1 MASRHVALPRQL
13 KLQGKVVAGRYL
25 VEELIGV
32 GGMAVVFR
40 GQHMGLG
47 RAVAIKVLRPE
58 YGDNPEIAARFA
70 REARASSGFDHPNC
84 RAVLD
89 CGELENGL
97 KFMAMQLLEGRELA
111 KVLGKPLPPSQCI
124 ALTLQVLRG
133 LDHAHRHGVV
143 HRDLKPDNLFVTKDH
158 HGNDL
163 LKIVDFGIA
172 RIVDEALA
180 DGLTTKVG
188 AIVGTPAYMS
198 PEQALGEDIDGRADL
213 YSVGMIL
220 YEMLTGAPPFS
231 STDARTLMKAHV
243 AGRVPP
249 LPPSVPP
256 LINAGL
262 SKLIARE
269 RAKRYSD
276 AASAIGGL
284 ERIARTLR
292 SDAKP
297 WVRLLD
303 KPGVRRQQKDAP
315 GPAPQ
320 PAPAQA
326 RQAPPPAAPNEKPAD
341 YAAKP
346 GHDTHHRKL
355 RALDDALN
363 KVLETHTPIAH
374 ESLQTGIRNKSD
386 AKPVREEPASL
397 TPNFPS
403 KIEEYD

>member
-1 MASRHVALPRQL
+1 M
-13 KLQGKVVAGRYL
+13 LQGKLVDGRYL
-25 VEELIGV
+25 VEDLIGI

-40 GQHMGLG
+40 GQHTGLG

-89 CGELENGL
+89 CGELDSGL
-97 KFMAMQLLEGRELA
+97 KFMAMQLLEGRELS
-111 KVLGKPLPPSQCI
+111 KVMGKPLPPSQCV

-172 RIVDEALA
+172 RIVDEKLA

-220 YEMLTGAPPFS
+220 YEMLTGAPPFA
-231 STDARTLMKAHV
+231 STEARELMKAHV
-243 AGRVPP
+243 AGRIPP
-249 LPPSVPP
+249 LPPTVPP
-256 LINAGL
+256 LVSAGL

-269 RAKRYSD
+269 REMRYLD
-276 AASAIGGL
+276 AAAAIAGL

-297 WVRLLD
+297 WVRLID
-303 KPGVRRQQKDAP
+303 TPTPRRPERHDRSKAPPDA
-315 GPAPQ
+315 
-320 PAPAQA
+320 A
-326 RQAPPPAAPNEKPAD
+326 RPRGRDPAPPPRPDPVYGAEQQPE
-341 YAAKP
+341 
-346 GHDTHHRKL
+346 DTHHRKL

-363 KVLETHTPIAH
+363 RVLDSNTPLAQ
-374 ESLQTGIRNKSD
+374 ESLQTGIRNEGRD
-386 AKPVREEPASL
+386 EPASL
-397 TPNFPS
+397 TPDFPS
-403 KIEEYD
+403 KIEE

>member
-1 MASRHVALPRQL
+1 
-13 KLQGKVVAGRYL
+13 
-25 VEELIGV
+25 
-32 GGMAVVFR
+32 MAVVFR

-58 YGDNPEIAARFA
+58 YSKNEELAARFA

-97 KFMAMQLLEGRELA
+97 KFMAMQLLEGRELS

-143 HRDLKPDNLFVTKDH
+143 HRDLKPDNLFVTRDH
-158 HGNDL
+158 HGSDL

-172 RIVDEALA
+172 RIVDEKLA

-220 YEMLTGAPPFS
+220 YEMLTGAPPFN
-231 STDARTLMKAHV
+231 STEARTLMKAHV
-243 AGRVPP
+243 AGRVPA
-249 LPPSVPP
+249 LPPTVPS
-256 LINAGL
+256 LVSAGL
-262 SKLIARE
+262 SKLIARD
-269 RAKRYSD
+269 RDKRYAD
-276 AASAIGGL
+276 AAAALAGL
-284 ERIARTLR
+284 ERIAHTLR

-297 WVRLLD
+297 WVDLL
-303 KPGVRRQQKDAP
+303 GAP
-315 GPAPQ
+315 VERPTRPQ
-320 PAPAQA
+320 HPPAPAPA
-326 RQAPPPAAPNEKPAD
+326 SAPAAIATSARAEPE
-341 YAAKP
+341 
-346 GHDTHHRKL
+346 DTHHRNL

-363 KVLETHTPIAH
+363 KVLESRTPIAQ
-374 ESLQTGIRNKSD
+374 ESVQTGIHEDKRD
-386 AKPVREEPASL
+386 GPTSL

>member
-1 MASRHVALPRQL
+1 MGSRHVALPRQL

-25 VEELIGV
+25 VEDLIGV

-58 YGDNPEIAARFA
+58 YSENKELAARFA

-89 CGELENGL
+89 CGDLENGL
-97 KFMAMQLLEGRELA
+97 KFMAMQLLEGRELS
-111 KVLGKPLPPSQCI
+111 KILGKPLPPSQCI

-143 HRDLKPDNLFVTKDH
+143 HRDLKPDNLFVTRDH

-172 RIVDEALA
+172 RIVDEKLA

-220 YEMLTGAPPFS
+220 YEMLTGAPPFK
-231 STDARTLMKAHV
+231 STKARELMKAHV
-243 AGRVPP
+243 AGLVPP
-249 LPPSVPP
+249 LPPTVPS
-256 LINAGL
+256 LVSAGL
-262 SKLIARE
+262 SKLIARDRE
-269 RAKRYSD
+269 KRYAD
-276 AASAIGGL
+276 AAAAITGL

-297 WVRLLD
+297 WVDLL
-303 KPGVRRQQKDAP
+303 GAP
-315 GPAPQ
+315 VERHAQPPHRPAR
-320 PAPAQA
+320 APAS
-326 RQAPPPAAPNEKPAD
+326 APPDAD
-341 YAAKP
+341 AGEVQP
-346 GHDTHHRKL
+346 EDTHHRNL

-363 KVLETHTPIAH
+363 KVLDSRTPIAQ
-374 ESLQTGIRNKSD
+374 ESVKTGIRD
-386 AKPVREEPASL
+386 DRQEGPASL

-403 KIEEYD
+403 KIEDYD

>member
-1 MASRHVALPRQL
+1 MSGRHVALPRQL

-25 VEELIGV
+25 VEELIGI

-58 YGDNPEIAARFA
+58 YGDNPEIAHRFT

-158 HGNDL
+158 HDNDL

-172 RIVDEALA
+172 RIVDEKLA

-231 STDARTLMKAHV
+231 STEARELMKAHV
-243 AGRVPP
+243 AGRIPP
-249 LPPSVPP
+249 LPPTVPP
-256 LINAGL
+256 LVNAGL
-262 SKLIARE
+262 GTTYTYTDAVETDITGNPLAGSPETSFSLGAQYTFRIGSLNLTPHPVEKIVEIAR
-269 RAKRYSD
+269 RVGARVLFDTGFSD
-276 AASAIGGL
+276 VYQRNAEHAGI
-284 ERIARTLR
+284 
-292 SDAKP
+292 D
-297 WVRLLD
+297 
-303 KPGVRRQQKDAP
+303 
-315 GPAPQ
+315 
-320 PAPAQA
+320 
-326 RQAPPPAAPNEKPAD
+326 
-341 YAAKP
+341 
-346 GHDTHHRKL
+346 
-355 RALDDALN
+355 
-363 KVLETHTPIAH
+363 LETADAVAISHFHRDHTRGCRM
-374 ESLQTGIRNKSD
+374 SFLRDLN
-386 AKPVREEPASL
+386 RW
-397 TPNFPS
+397 
-403 KIEEYD
+403 

>member
-1 MASRHVALPRQL
+1 MSGRHVALPRQL

-25 VEELIGV
+25 VEELIGI

-111 KVLGKPLPPSQCI
+111 KVLGQPLPPSQCI

-172 RIVDEALA
+172 RIVDEKLA

-220 YEMLTGAPPFS
+220 YEMLTGAPPFAS
-231 STDARTLMKAHV
+231 KEARELMKAHV

-249 LPPSVPP
+249 LPPTVPT
-256 LINAGL
+256 LVAAGL
-262 SKLIARE
+262 SKLIARD
-269 RAKRYSD
+269 RDKRYAD
-276 AASAIGGL
+276 AAAAIAGL

-303 KPGVRRQQKDAP
+303 APVPVQRPPRRDAP
-315 GPAPQ
+315 KA
-320 PAPAQA
+320 
-326 RQAPPPAAPNEKPAD
+326 APPPAAPPKAARPSD
-341 YAAKP
+341 YEPGAAP
-346 GHDTHHRKL
+346 DDTHHRKL

-363 KVLETHTPIAH
+363 RVLETHTPIAQ
-374 ESLQTGIRNKSD
+374 ESLQTGIRNEGRD
-386 AKPVREEPASL
+386 EPASL

>member
-1 MASRHVALPRQL
+1 MSGRHVALPRQL

-25 VEELIGV
+25 VEELIGI

-58 YGDNPEIAARFA
+58 YGDNPEIAHRFT

-172 RIVDEALA
+172 RIVDEKLA

-231 STDARTLMKAHV
+231 STEARELMKAHV
-243 AGRVPP
+243 AGRIPP
-249 LPPSVPP
+249 LPPTVPA
-256 LINAGL
+256 LVNAGL

-269 RAKRYSD
+269 REKRYSD
-276 AASAIGGL
+276 AAAAIGGL

-303 KPGVRRQQKDAP
+303 TPPPRQRRRDNVPQAAP
-315 GPAPQ
+315 E
-320 PAPAQA
+320 PAPAPKPT
-326 RQAPPPAAPNEKPAD
+326 APPPSAPEPSYGHKEPAE
-341 YAAKP
+341 
-346 GHDTHHRKL
+346 DTHHRKL

-374 ESLQTGIRNKSD
+374 ESLQTGIRNQD
-386 AKPVREEPASL
+386 RDEPASL

-403 KIEEYD
+403 KIEEFD

>member
-25 VEELIGV
+25 VEELIGI

-213 YSVGMIL
+213 YSVGMVL

-269 RAKRYSD
+269 RAHRYAD
-276 AASAIGGL
+276 AASAIAGL

-303 KPGVRRQQKDAP
+303 KPGPQRPRSDVSRP
-315 GPAPQ
+315 GPAEARRGS
-320 PAPAQA
+320 APASPDA
-326 RQAPPPAAPNEKPAD
+326 ESNN
-341 YAAKP
+341 YAVKP
-346 GHDTHHRKL
+346 GDDTHHRKL

-363 KVLETHTPIAH
+363 KVLETKTPIAH
-374 ESLQTGIRNKSD
+374 ESLQTGIRNRSEAQPMRD
-386 AKPVREEPASL
+386 EPASL

-403 KIEEYD
+403 KIEEYE

>member
-172 RIVDEALA
+172 RIVDEKLA

-269 RAKRYSD
+269 RARRYSD
-276 AASAIGGL
+276 AAAAISGL

-303 KPGVRRQQKDAP
+303 KPGPRRAP
-315 GPAPQ
+315 RSAPP
-320 PAPAQA
+320 PAPAPVGA
-326 RQAPPPAAPNEKPAD
+326 RQAPPAPAPSAEPTD
-341 YAAKP
+341 YAVKP
-346 GHDTHHRKL
+346 GDDTHHRKL

-374 ESLQTGIRNKSD
+374 ESLQTGIRNQNEGQP
-386 AKPVREEPASL
+386 AAREEPASL

>member
-1 MASRHVALPRQL
+1 MASRHVTLPRQL

-111 KVLGKPLPPSQCI
+111 KVLGNPLPPSQCI

-172 RIVDEALA
+172 RIVDENLA

-249 LPPSVPP
+249 LPPTVPP
-256 LINAGL
+256 LLSAGL

-269 RAKRYSD
+269 REKRYSD

-284 ERIARTLR
+284 ERIARSLR

-303 KPGVRRQQKDAP
+303 TTAPSRPRRNIP
-315 GPAPQ
+315 R
-320 PAPAQA
+320 PAPAPA
-326 RQAPPPAAPNEKPAD
+326 PAEPRRAAPPPARNAEPAAQPSD
-341 YAAKP
+341 
-346 GHDTHHRKL
+346 DTKNGKL

-363 KVLETHTPIAH
+363 KVLETYTPIAH
-374 ESLQTGIRNKSD
+374 ESLQTGIRNQNE
-386 AKPVREEPASL
+386 AQPAREAPASL

>member
-1 MASRHVALPRQL
+1 MSGRHVALPRQL

-25 VEELIGV
+25 VEELVGI

-58 YGDNPEIAARFA
+58 YGENPEIAARFA

-111 KVLGKPLPPSQCI
+111 KVLGQPLPPSQCI

-172 RIVDEALA
+172 RIVDEKLA

-231 STDARTLMKAHV
+231 SKEARELMKAHV

-249 LPPSVPP
+249 LPPTVPP
-256 LINAGL
+256 LVAAGL
-262 SKLIARE
+262 SKLIARD
-269 RAKRYSD
+269 RDKRYAD
-276 AASAIGGL
+276 AAAAIAGL

-303 KPGVRRQQKDAP
+303 T
-315 GPAPQ
+315 PAPQ
-320 PAPAQA
+320 LPRRDIPKAAPAPAPALPA
-326 RQAPPPAAPNEKPAD
+326 RPSD
-341 YAAKP
+341 YAP
-346 GHDTHHRKL
+346 GRAPEDTHHRKL

-363 KVLETHTPIAH
+363 RVLETHTPIAQ
-374 ESLQTGIRNKSD
+374 ESLQTGIRNKG
-386 AKPVREEPASL
+386 REEPASL

-403 KIEEYD
+403 KIEEYE

>member
-1 MASRHVALPRQL
+1 M
-13 KLQGKVVAGRYL
+13 LQGKVVAGRYK
-25 VEELIGV
+25 VEDLIGV

-40 GQHMGLG
+40 GEHTGLG
-47 RAVAIKVLRPE
+47 RDVAIKVLRPE
-58 YGDNPEIAARFA
+58 YGDNPEIAARFD

-89 CGELENGL
+89 CGVLENGL
-97 KFMAMQLLEGRELA
+97 KFMAMQLLEGRELS
-111 KVLGKPLPPSQCI
+111 KILGRPLPPSQCI

-143 HRDLKPDNLFVTKDH
+143 HRDLKPDNLFVTRDH

-172 RIVDEALA
+172 RIVDERLA

-220 YEMLTGAPPFS
+220 YEMLSGAPPFAS
-231 STDARTLMKAHV
+231 KEARTLMKAHV

-249 LPPSVPP
+249 LPPTVPT
-256 LINAGL
+256 LVTAGL
-262 SKLIARE
+262 SKLIARDRE
-269 RAKRYSD
+269 KRYAD

-284 ERIARTLR
+284 ERIARALR

-297 WVRLLD
+297 WVKLFEE
-303 KPGVRRQQKDAP
+303 PSPRRKSAR
-315 GPAPQ
+315 AA
-320 PAPAQA
+320 APAG
-326 RQAPPPAAPNEKPAD
+326 PPAIDARR
-341 YAAKP
+341 P
-346 GHDTHHRKL
+346 GEDTEHRKL

-363 KVLETHTPIAH
+363 KVLAQNTPIAQA
-374 ESLQTGIRNKSD
+374 SLKTGIRNATPD
-386 AKPVREEPASL
+386 PEPDPVPASL
-397 TPNFPS
+397 TPDFPS
-403 KIEEYD
+403 AITDFDEG

>member
-1 MASRHVALPRQL
+1 M
-13 KLQGKVVAGRYL
+13 AGRYL

-40 GQHMGLG
+40 GQHKGLG

-58 YGDNPEIAARFA
+58 YGENPEIAARFA

-111 KVLGKPLPPSQCI
+111 KVLGRPLPPSQCI

-143 HRDLKPDNLFVTKDH
+143 HRDLKPDNLFVTKDA

-172 RIVDEALA
+172 RIVDEKLA

-231 STDARTLMKAHV
+231 ATEARELMKAHV

-262 SKLIARE
+262 SKLIARD
-269 RAKRYSD
+269 RDKRYAD
-276 AASAIGGL
+276 AASAIAGL
-284 ERIARTLR
+284 ERIAKALR
-292 SDAKP
+292 NDPKP

-303 KPGVRRQQKDAP
+303 APSRPRKEPPKKP
-315 GPAPQ
+315 PA
-320 PAPAQA
+320 A
-326 RQAPPPAAPNEKPAD
+326 APPPPPRAA
-341 YAAKP
+341 AAAAAAYVP
-346 GHDTHHRKL
+346 GSGGEDTHHRKL

-363 KVLETHTPIAH
+363 RVLETHTPIAQ
-374 ESLQTGIRNKSD
+374 ESLQTGIRNEG
-386 AKPVREEPASL
+386 REEPKSL

>member
-1 MASRHVALPRQL
+1 M
-13 KLQGKVVAGRYL
+13 AGRYL

-58 YGDNPEIAARFA
+58 YGENPEIAARFT

-172 RIVDEALA
+172 RIVDEKLA

-220 YEMLTGAPPFS
+220 YEMLTGAPPFA
-231 STDARTLMKAHV
+231 STEARELMKAHV
-243 AGRVPP
+243 AGRIPP
-249 LPPSVPP
+249 LPPTVPP
-256 LINAGL
+256 LVNAGL
-262 SKLIARE
+262 SKLIARD
-269 RAKRYSD
+269 RNKRYAD
-276 AASAIGGL
+276 AAAAIAGL

-303 KPGVRRQQKDAP
+303 EPVRQRSRPAAP
-315 GPAPQ
+315 KAP
-320 PAPAQA
+320 PAPAPA
-326 RQAPPPAAPNEKPAD
+326 EPPRAAAAAAAPV
-341 YAAKP
+341 YAAEP
-346 GHDTHHRKL
+346 TGEDTHHRKL

-363 KVLETHTPIAH
+363 KVLETNTPIAH
-374 ESLQTGIRNKSD
+374 ESLQTGIRNNG
-386 AKPVREEPASL
+386 REEPASL

>member
-1 MASRHVALPRQL
+1 MSGRHVALPRQL

-25 VEELIGV
+25 VEELVGI

-40 GQHMGLG
+40 GQHMGLC

-58 YGDNPEIAARFA
+58 YGENPEIAARFA

-111 KVLGKPLPPSQCI
+111 KVLVQPLPPSQCI

-172 RIVDEALA
+172 RIVDEKLA

-231 STDARTLMKAHV
+231 SKEARELMKAHV

-249 LPPSVPP
+249 LPPTVPP
-256 LINAGL
+256 LVAAGL
-262 SKLIARE
+262 SKLIARD
-269 RAKRYSD
+269 RDKRYAD
-276 AASAIGGL
+276 AAAAIAGL

-303 KPGVRRQQKDAP
+303 T
-315 GPAPQ
+315 PAPQ
-320 PAPAQA
+320 LPRRDIPKAAPAPAPALPA
-326 RQAPPPAAPNEKPAD
+326 RPSD
-341 YAAKP
+341 YAP
-346 GHDTHHRKL
+346 GRAPEDTHHRKL

-363 KVLETHTPIAH
+363 RVLETHTPIAQ
-374 ESLQTGIRNKSD
+374 ESLQTGIRNKG
-386 AKPVREEPASL
+386 REEPASL

-403 KIEEYD
+403 KIEEYE

>member
-172 RIVDEALA
+172 RIVDEKLA

-269 RAKRYSD
+269 REKRYSD

-303 KPGVRRQQKDAP
+303 KPAPRRQQKPPAA
-315 GPAPQ
+315 APQ
-320 PAPAQA
+320 PAPAEA
-326 RQAPPPAAPNEKPAD
+326 RQAPPSAGPDAEPTD
-341 YAAKP
+341 YAVKP
-346 GHDTHHRKL
+346 GDDTHHRKL

-386 AKPVREEPASL
+386 VQPAREEPASL